1 MSRAR
6 IVNHP
11 ILGPKPERRHVSF
24 VFDGRPMQGL
34 AGEPLAAALLAS
46 GVRLLRRHEESGTAR
61 GVYCAI
67 GHCNECRLT
76 VHSLGTVRSCLT
88 RLEEGMIV
96 ETGRQLSNEITGR
109 IVT

>member
-1 MSRAR
+1 MRGIR

-11 ILGPKPERRHVSF
+11 ILGPQPERCQVSF
-24 VFDGRPMQGL
+24 MFDGRPMQGL

-46 GVRLLRRHEESGTAR
+46 SVRLLRKHEESGTPR
-61 GVYCAI
+61 GMYCAI

-109 IVT
+109 MVT